1 MEITVQSELSLKGLL
16 HNKTDKQQVFKPQD
30 LVSILRKIGVNV
42 LLSGFKEVSKEI

>member
-1 MEITVQSELSLKGLL
+1 MQSELSLKGLL

-30 LVSILRKIGVNV
+30 LVSIIRKIGVNV

>member
-1 MEITVQSELSLKGLL
+1 MQSELSLKGLL
-16 HNKTDKQQVFKPQD
+16 HNKTDKKQVFKPQD